1 MSIQT
6 INPTTKKTVRS
17 FGEMID
23 KAVHAAVVQVVKE
36 FDNGIDE
43 FVNKKLIGISELTD
57 PF

>member
-6 INPTTKKTVRS
+6 INPTTNKAIRS
-17 FGEMID
+17 FEEMTD
-23 KAVHAAVVQVVKE
+23 RAADAAVVQAIKA

-43 FVNKKLIGISELTD
+43 FVNKKLIRISEMTD